1 MASELHFFTRIL
13 MVRFILAAAWCGIAF
28 AAFAQSPPVRYR
40 CDFKSAAGD
49 TLILEYIF
57 EVGSDRAFLIGNAGV
72 NSVVPVVGTD
82 AVSFLEILNSGAV
95 QTTTIARNGSA
106 VHSRHTLMAD
116 FIPSQYTGICR
127 K

>member
-1 MASELHFFTRIL
+1 MAIELRSLSCALI
-13 MVRFILAAAWCGIAF
+13 VRFILAVAWCGIMSASH
-28 AAFAQSPPVRYR
+28 AQTPPVRYR
-40 CDFKSAAGD
+40 CDFKRAAGD
-49 TLILEYIF
+49 TLVLEYIH
-57 EVGSDRAFLIGNAGV
+57 EVGSDRAFIVGNAGV

-95 QTTTIARNGSA
+95 QTTTIAQNGSA

-116 FIPSQYTGICR
+116 FIPSQYLGICR